1 MRRRIFYLIIIIGL
15 IVTVTSCKST
25 ENESSVPTPMFSES
39 PIARP
44 SPTAAALSP
53 MTLEPGLSG
62 ITGIILVKS
71 AWQDR
76 EVTIYASPF
85 YSTGSE
91 NKGFFV
97 LEPSIHPSSKL
108 NARGEFQ
115 LENIEPGLYV
125 LIVGPMPDE
134 AIAVQK
140 SGDIEVFSVN
150 ANEVLDIGKK
160 DFR

>member
-1 MRRRIFYLIIIIGL
+1 MRRRIFYLIIGL
-15 IVTVTSCKST
+15 IITVISCKST
-25 ENESSVPTPMFSES
+25 GNESSVPTPMFPES

-44 SPTAAALSP
+44 SPTAEALSP
-53 MTLEPGLSG
+53 MTLEQGRAG
-62 ITGIILVKS
+62 ITGRILVKS
-71 AWQDR
+71 DWHDR

-85 YSTGSE
+85 YSTGNE
-91 NKGFFV
+91 NEGFFV

-108 NARGEFQ
+108 NVRGEFQ
-115 LENIEPGLYV
+115 LENIEPGFYV

-140 SGDIEVFSVN
+140 SGTVEVFSVD

-160 DFR
+160 DLR

>member
-1 MRRRIFYLIIIIGL
+1 MRRRIFYLIIGL
-15 IVTVTSCKST
+15 IITVTSCKLVG
-25 ENESSVPTPMFSES
+25 NESSVSTPMFSES

-44 SPTAAALSP
+44 SPTDDALPP
-53 MTLEPGLSG
+53 MTLEQGLSG
-62 ITGIILVKS
+62 ITGRILVKS

-85 YSTGSE
+85 YSTGKE
-91 NKGFFV
+91 DTGFFV

-115 LENIEPGLYV
+115 LENIEPGFYV

-140 SGDIEVFSVN
+140 SGVAEAFREN